1 MPISVSTSL
10 PDCVLNALKQFA
22 DVIVRDG
29 EIPVIELVESREGKS
44 VFIKFLHDNSEVDP
58 LLSPAFGNPLNPY
71 VSPIA
76 QVEVFNLLATYQ
88 PLLLPDL
95 AANVFPFIPAQLPV
109 MAGFQYHHSKRAI
122 LAVQEDTICKH
133 VSWSLRDSQWKRH
146 LRFKH
151 HFRKCGHCYSN
162 PQSILAIRVRV
173 RICRSTSKR

>member
-109 MAGFQYHHSKRAI
+109 MAGFQYHQSKRAI
-122 LAVQEDTICKH
+122 LAVQEEIQNPTRFANMCPGLCATDNGNVICDLSIIFGNAVIVIRIHKA
-133 VSWSLRDSQWKRH
+133 SW
-146 LRFKH
+146 
-151 HFRKCGHCYSN
+151 
-162 PQSILAIRVRV
+162 P
-173 RICRSTSKR
+173 